1 MPLLLLPLL
10 LAAAAPEPVSP
21 WVALDAA
28 HVAWME
34 CAVAGAARA
43 AAAGAG
49 VEAAVERGWA
59 ACQGEEAALR
69 AAYARV
75 ETKASPAVLDD
86 LVAQDKR
93 RQAFLLRAAA
103 ADALRR

>member
-1 MPLLLLPLL
+1 MTLLLPLL
-10 LAAAAPEPVSP
+10 LAAASPEPVP
-21 WVALDAA
+21 PFVALDNA

-34 CAVAGAARA
+34 CAVDAAARAGAA
-43 AAAGAG
+43 GADAE
-49 VEAAVERGWA
+49 VAIQRGWA
-59 ACQGEEAALR
+59 ACPREEAALR

-75 ETKASPAVLDD
+75 ETRATPAELDD

-103 ADALRR
+103 TGQLRR